1 MSRRVTARLVVALT
15 ASVAGIVPSGAV
27 EVYSAKG
34 LRDGDTIVRL
44 PGIEGGIGQTPSA
57 VGVRAENGSVR
68 RVVLVDG
75 ALALA
80 RQPEPK
86 TPEDA
91 RPADILADG

>member
-1 MSRRVTARLVVALT
+1 
-15 ASVAGIVPSGAV
+15 
-27 EVYSAKG
+27 
-34 LRDGDTIVRL
+34 
-44 PGIEGGIGQTPSA
+44 
-57 VGVRAENGSVR
+57 
-68 RVVLVDG
+68 VLVDG